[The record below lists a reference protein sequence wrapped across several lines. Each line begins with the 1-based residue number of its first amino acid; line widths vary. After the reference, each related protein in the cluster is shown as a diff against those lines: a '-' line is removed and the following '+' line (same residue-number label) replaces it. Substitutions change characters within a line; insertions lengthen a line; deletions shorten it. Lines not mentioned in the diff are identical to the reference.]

1 MEEDRHQTIEYA
13 RSSTPTP
20 EPSLEDLSKITQQF
34 EQFDYSQDSQS
45 VRRETYETV
54 SQSVSIHLKVLG
66 SLVSQS
72 DYVVKHSQSGST
84 PSALTA

>member
-20 EPSLEDLSKITQQF
+20 EPSLENLSKITQQFEQF

-54 SQSVSIHLKVLG
+54 SQSVSIHSKVLG

-72 DYVVKHSQSGST
+72 GST
-84 PSALTA
+84 PSGLTA